1 MDTSGRQVFWPED
14 VPKPLMPY
22 SPAVKAANWVFVAG
36 QLASDFATGVPSDIR
51 ADPESPF
58 YSDDLRSQS
67 DYLLKNM
74 AATLKAAG
82 CDISRDVLRIY
93 QWFTSP
99 RPTEQEFLE
108 GNTWPA
114 ITITPYLQTRNEY
127 IEDPRPASTAMG
139 VRELLVKDTLIE
151 VDMIALDPS
160 LGETI
165 GYAAP
170 EGVPAPLAGY
180 SPAVR
185 RGDWV
190 FLAGEI
196 PVDWVGDF
204 GAQAARGEP
213 SALAKEARVNP
224 YFWYDS
230 PIERQTDYTLQKL
243 ARIAEAAGTSLDRCV
258 KATVYIGHP
267 SDWVGMDRV
276 WKRWFPNNPPA
287 RVVIPYMGLG
297 GMGSRVEIA
306 MKLLAGDSELTME
319 TVETSDAP
327 EPMGHEPQAVK
338 VGNLLFFSTQLPIDS
353 TGKLPKD
360 VLRRPEFPYYGQPAK
375 LQTRYML
382 DNVAAICETA
392 GSSLAN
398 ICRRQAF
405 HSDFE
410 DFAPSIEEWASH
422 FPSDP
427 PASTTIKVGGP
438 LMVPGAH
445 LLLDLIGYVPD

>member
-1 MDTSGRQVFWPED
+1 MDEGGRQVFWPGD
-14 VPKPLMPY
+14 VPRPLMPY
-22 SPAVKAANWVFVAG
+22 SPAVKAAGWVFVAG
-36 QLASDFATGVPSDIR
+36 QLATDFVTGVPSDIR
-51 ADPESPF
+51 TNPESP
-58 YSDDLRSQS
+58 YYTDSLRVQS
-67 DYLLKNM
+67 DFLLKNM

-99 RPTEQEFLE
+99 RPTPEEFAE

-114 ITITPYLQTRNEY
+114 ISITPYLQTRNDY
-127 IEDPRPASTAMG
+127 IEEPRPASTGMG

-165 GYAAP
+165 GYPAP
-170 EGVPAPLAGY
+170 EGLPAPLAGY

-204 GAQAARGEP
+204 GAEAPYGDPSGLAR
-213 SALAKEARVNP
+213 EARVNP

-243 ARIAEAAGTSLDRCV
+243 AAIAEAAGTSLERCV

-276 WKRWFPNNPPA
+276 WRRWFPNNPPA

-306 MKLLAGDSELTME
+306 LKLLAGDSDLVME
-319 TVETSDAP
+319 TIETSDAP

-338 VGNLLFFSTQLPIDS
+338 VGNLLFFSTQLPVDS
-353 TGKLPKD
+353 AGKLPAK
-360 VLRRPEFPYYGQPAK
+360 VQRHPEFPYYGQTAK

-382 DNVAAICETA
+382 ENVSAICGAA
-392 GSSLAN
+392 GTTLSN

-405 HSDFE
+405 HADLE
-410 DFAPSIEEWASH
+410 DFAPSIEEWAAH
-422 FPSDP
+422 FPTDP
-427 PASTTIKVGGP
+427 PASTTIKIGGP